1 MAMPLFVKPDPL
13 DYWKVFSEKHV
24 TVLPATQRVM
34 LPATPIATRPAM
46 LPAIPIAM
54 QLVMLPATLGV
65 TTHSLVDSSVA
76 IITDMESLEN

>member
-24 TVLPATQRVM
+24 TVLPATHRVM
-34 LPATPIATRPAM
+34 RPATPIAM

-65 TTHSLVDSSVA
+65 TTHSLVGSSVA
-76 IITDMESLEN
+76 IITEVEFLEN